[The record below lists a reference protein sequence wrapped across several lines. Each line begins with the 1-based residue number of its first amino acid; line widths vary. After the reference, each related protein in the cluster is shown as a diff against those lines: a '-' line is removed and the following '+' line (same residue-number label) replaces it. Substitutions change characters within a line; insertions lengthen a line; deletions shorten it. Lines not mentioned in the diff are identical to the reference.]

1 MTAITVTPGAS
12 FHNKFGMYKHDDMIG
27 MKYGS
32 KVSFDSAAPS

>member
-32 KVSFDSAAPS
+32 KVSYTVVEFS